1 MQLTEARFNIVLCM
15 ALITCSAF
23 YLTNYKFHHALH
35 IKMEENDIL
44 IILYIPKWTINA
56 NSNVKRIHL
65 LSSLQ

>member
-1 MQLTEARFNIVLCM
+1 MNLFEKIYVLHIMQLTEARFNIVLCM

-44 IILYIPKWTINA
+44 IILYIPK
-56 NSNVKRIHL
+56 
-65 LSSLQ
+65 